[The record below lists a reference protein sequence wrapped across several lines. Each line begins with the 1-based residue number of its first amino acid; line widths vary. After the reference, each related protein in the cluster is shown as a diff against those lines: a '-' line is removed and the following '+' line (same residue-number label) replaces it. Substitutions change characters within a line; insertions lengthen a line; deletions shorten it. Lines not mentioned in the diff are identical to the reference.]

1 MMSAKKGDW
10 VQIHRIELKPSER
23 VSNLPLDTQNVPLE
37 VWQKGF
43 AAHEALVGDEIEI
56 ETVIGRKAE
65 GELVKV
71 NPEYEHNFGK
81 PVVELLTIGAELRK
95 ILEGEENE

>member
-1 MMSAKKGDW
+1 MSAKKGDW

-23 VSNLPLDTQNVPLE
+23 ASNLPQDTQSVPLE

-43 AAHEALVGDEIEI
+43 ATHDALMGDEIEI
-56 ETVIGRKAE
+56 ETVIGRKVK

-81 PVVELLTIGAELRK
+81 PVAELLTIGAELRR